1 MINLN
6 FKYSFVF
13 FTYFILIILIILSYI
28 AIVPEEDIPVLRNDK
43 EIFKVIENKFIENEN
58 SVYEILEKKNQ
69 KKGIENII
77 EKEVFSESLEKEKQI
92 KGHFRIQF
100 VSFKDKKKSEKI
112 AKQIKNEFFKDKD
125 KPLLVKKVYLK
136 SKQIF
141 YRVLTNDLYEYN
153 EAKKICNLVS
163 KRFQCLIIKESE

>member
-6 FKYSFVF
+6 YKYSFVF
-13 FTYFILIILIILSYI
+13 FTYLILIILIILSYI

-69 KKGIENII
+69 KNGIENII
-77 EKEVFSESLEKEKQI
+77 EKEVFSESLEKENQV

-100 VSFKDKKKSEKI
+100 ASFKDKKKSEKI
-112 AKQIKNEFFKDKD
+112 AKQIKNEFFKDND
-125 KPLLVKKVYLK
+125 KSLLVKKVNLK

-153 EAKKICNLVS
+153 KAKKICNLVS
-163 KRFQCLIIKESE
+163 KRFQCLIIKETE